1 MAKTTTENGDVFY
14 AWFTDDIPI
23 SDGPFRFK
31 GLTGMILEVYNA
43 HKTIDISMISI
54 KMSNEEIQPI
64 SYLKTVKLKDKKNTL
79 LREIII

>member
-1 MAKTTTENGDVFY
+1 
-14 AWFTDDIPI
+14 
-23 SDGPFRFK
+23 
-31 GLTGMILEVYNA
+31 MILEVYNA